1 MPVGVPTAV
10 FRKWGEAKDS
20 LRRDTTLYL
29 DLEEFV
35 AVVRLQGSVYGGRYY
50 LQGRRL
56 AEGANG
62 SEASKAHQ
70 CHVQTRLAGMR
81 PAPDDDGL
89 EQAFLMR
96 DNDLSDDER
105 RSQFRDVLD
114 SVVAPTLRRTRTLA
128 DVKDPAVIGRFAVG
142 ADAHHRLGLR
152 GGLGE
157 TTGRRPYRFRRGV
170 ATGTTFRRR
179 RRLLLDQEP
188 PEA

>member
-50 LQGRRL
+50 LNVGVWL
-56 AEGANG
+56 KVLGG
-62 SEASKAHQ
+62 SDAPKAHQ
-70 CHVQTRLAGMR
+70 CHVQTRLASMR
-81 PAPDDDGL
+81 PAPDDDERG
-89 EQAFLMR
+89 EAFLIR
-96 DNDLSDDER
+96 DSDLSDEER
-105 RSQFRDVLD
+105 RSQFLGVLD
-114 SVVAPTLRRTRTLA
+114 SVVAPTRQRTRTLA
-128 DVKDPAVIGRFAVG
+128 KLQDPAVIGRFAVG

-157 TTGRRPYRFRRGV
+157 TTG
-170 ATGTTFRRR
+170 
-179 RRLLLDQEP
+179 
-188 PEA
+188 